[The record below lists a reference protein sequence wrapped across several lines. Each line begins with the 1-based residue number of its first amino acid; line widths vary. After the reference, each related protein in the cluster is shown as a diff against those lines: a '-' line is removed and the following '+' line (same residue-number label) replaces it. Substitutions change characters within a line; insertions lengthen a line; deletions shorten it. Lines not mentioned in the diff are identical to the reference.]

1 MRKRRHPAVPTLL
14 RLLTMTALCALLYG
28 TANARSKEDLVIMKN
43 GDRLTCEVKNLES
56 GVLYVSLDY
65 VSGNVGL
72 DWKQVEK
79 VQSKGFYQ
87 ITLRNGDHFEG
98 SIERSPNP
106 ESAGK
111 EVVITTAG
119 RSLEVPASSVVQV
132 ETKKESFWRQLQGSV
147 SSGVSYTSGNSQTA
161 LNTNASVSYP
171 ATTWQAGAAYTSSFS
186 GGNGISETNLQEL
199 QAAYLHYLSRNSFVL
214 GLSDFLHST
223 QQELQLRTTLGG
235 GYGRYWIRT
244 SQNDL
249 KWFVGPVYIHEQFQS
264 TSAQPSDQNVE
275 AVIGAIYKLYR
286 FDRYTLQSQGLLY
299 PGLSDYG
306 RVRATTT
313 TSLNVKLPNNFSV
326 VFSFWDN
333 YDSRPPVATAKKNE
347 LGVST
352 NVGYTF

>member
-1 MRKRRHPAVPTLL
+1 MRKRRHPVLATLL
-14 RLLTMTALCALLYG
+14 RALVMTALSAVVYD
-28 TANARSKEDLVIMKN
+28 TANARPKEDVVIMKN

-98 SIERSPNP
+98 GIERLPNA
-106 ESAGK
+106 ESANN

-119 RSLEVPASSVVQV
+119 RRFEVPASSVVQV
-132 ETKKESFWRQLQGSV
+132 ETKKASFWRQLQGSV
-147 SSGVSYTSGNSQTA
+147 SSGISFTSGNGQTA
-161 LNTNASVSYP
+161 LNSSASVTYP
-171 ATTWQAGAAYTSSFS
+171 ATTWQAGMAYTSSFS

-199 QAAYLHYLSRNSFVL
+199 QSAYLHYLSRNSFVL
-214 GLSDFLHST
+214 GLSDFLHSS
-223 QQELQLRTTLGG
+223 QQDLELRTTLGG

-275 AVIGAIYKLYR
+275 GVIGAIYKLYR

-313 TSLNVKLPNNFSV
+313 TSLNVKLPNNFSL

-333 YDSRPPVATAKKNE
+333 YDSRPPISTAKKNE

-352 NVGYTF
+352 NLGYTF